1 MTQERT
7 PREGVVEPTAIGS
20 ILRASFDLSPSGLL
34 VFDTDLRYVL
44 VNQQMA
50 SMANTPVEKLIGRS
64 VREMFGAYEEL
75 TTRVERVLATG
86 EPLIGYDVVG
96 EVPGEDHR
104 EHVWSLSVYR
114 LVDTEGTVLGVTVAS
129 TEVTAA
135 RAIER
140 DRTALAER
148 LQLLAASGE
157 LLSGG
162 LDEQATITGV
172 LDLVVPA
179 VARWACLHLQE
190 DDGTVRL
197 AASRHTDPELQGH
210 LDRVLTALAV
220 TLDQPVGAGHVIA
233 TGQSEDLPEVTDDML
248 VALADGDAG
257 LLDGLRS
264 LGVEHGVVVPL
275 TAGGTPFG
283 ALTLS
288 VPAEPDPPDSVVTVD
303 GAARTLAAR
312 HSLVADLAARASLA
326 LENARLY
333 ARQHEVA
340 VTLQRS
346 LLPRSLPQL
355 DGWDLGAHYRPGAPG
370 TEVGGDFYEAVRR
383 DDGRLVLAIGDVM
396 GRGIRAAAV
405 MGQVRAALR
414 GFALEGHAPVG
425 ILRRLNVMVSAIED
439 PAIVTCLVAALDPTT
454 GEVELASAGHLSPLR
469 VSDREPCTPLELVPG
484 PPLGVLGAQY
494 ESSRAR
500 IAPGEGLMAFT
511 DGLVESREQ
520 PVDEGIE
527 ALRAVIDEALGD
539 GSGEALLPD
548 ELCTSAVAG
557 MSRGGATADDIAV
570 LVVRRTRPGAG
581 AGV

>member
-1 MTQERT
+1 MTQERA
-7 PREGVVEPTAIGS
+7 PQDGAVEPTALAPV
-20 ILRASFDLSPSGLL
+20 LRATFDLSPSGLL
-34 VFDTDLRYVL
+34 VFDTELRYVL

-50 SMANTPVEKLIGRS
+50 SMANTPADQLIGRS

-96 EVPGEDHR
+96 KVPGEDHR

-114 LVDTEGTVLGVTVAS
+114 LVDADGTVLGVTVTS
-129 TEVTAA
+129 TEVTTA
-135 RAIER
+135 RALER
-140 DRTALAER
+140 DRTELAER

-179 VARWACLHLQE
+179 VARWACLHLRD
-190 DDGTVRL
+190 DDGAVRL
-197 AASRHTDPELQGH
+197 AASRHSDPELQGH
-210 LDRVLTALAV
+210 LDRVLSALPI

-233 TGQSEDLPEVTDDML
+233 TGESEDLPEVTDDML
-248 VALADGDAG
+248 VALADGDAD

-275 TAGGTPFG
+275 IAGGAPFG

-288 VPAEPDPPDSVVTVD
+288 VPAEPDQPDGGVTVD
-303 GAARTLAAR
+303 DAARTLAAR
-312 HSLVADLAARASLA
+312 HSLLADLAARAALA

-346 LLPRSLPQL
+346 LLPRSLPDL

-383 DDGRLVLAIGDVM
+383 DDRRLVLAIGDVM

-425 ILRRLNVMVSAIED
+425 ILRRLNVMVAAMED
-439 PAIVTCLVAALDPTT
+439 PAIVTCLVAVLDLTT
-454 GEVELASAGHLSPLR
+454 GDIELASAGHLSPLR
-469 VSDREPCTPLELVPG
+469 VSDREPCAPLEIVPG
-484 PPLGVLGAQY
+484 PPLGVLGALY

-500 IAPGEGLMAFT
+500 VAAGEGLVAFT

-520 PVDEGIE
+520 PVDEGID
-527 ALRAVIDEALGD
+527 ALRAVLDEMLGD
-539 GSGEALLPD
+539 GAGEELLPD

-557 MSRGGATADDIAV
+557 MGRGGTTADDVAV
-570 LVVRRTRPGAG
+570 LVVRRRRPGTE

>member
-1 MTQERT
+1 
-7 PREGVVEPTAIGS
+7 
-20 ILRASFDLSPSGLL
+20 
-34 VFDTDLRYVL
+34 
-44 VNQQMA
+44 
-50 SMANTPVEKLIGRS
+50 
-64 VREMFGAYEEL
+64 
-75 TTRVERVLATG
+75 
-86 EPLIGYDVVG
+86 
-96 EVPGEDHR
+96 
-104 EHVWSLSVYR
+104 VYR

-135 RAIER
+135 RALER
-140 DRTALAER
+140 ERTELAER
-148 LQLLAASGE
+148 LQLLAASGD

-179 VARWACLHLQE
+179 VARWACLHLHE

-197 AASRHTDPELQGH
+197 AACRHADSELQGH
-210 LDRVLTALAV
+210 LDRVLTALPI

-233 TGQSEDLPEVTDDML
+233 TGQSEDLPKVTDDML
-248 VALADGDAG
+248 VALADGDAD

-275 TAGGTPFG
+275 IAGGAPFG

-288 VPAEPDPPDSVVTVD
+288 VPAEPGDPDQPDRAVAVD

-312 HSLVADLAARASLA
+312 HSLVADLAARAALA

-346 LLPRSLPQL
+346 LLPRSLPRL

-383 DDGRLVLAIGDVM
+383 DDSRLVLAIGDVM

-425 ILRRLNVMVSAIED
+425 ILRRLNVMVSAMED
-439 PAIVTCLVAALDPTT
+439 PAIVTCLVAVLDLTT

-469 VSDREPCTPLELVPG
+469 VSDREPCAPLELVPG
-484 PPLGVLGAQY
+484 PPLGVLGAVY
-494 ESSRAR
+494 ESTRAR
-500 IAPGEGLMAFT
+500 IAAGEGLVAFT
-511 DGLVESREQ
+511 DGLVESRDQ
-520 PVDEGIE
+520 PVDEGVD
-527 ALRAVIDEALGD
+527 ALRAVLDEMLGD
-539 GSGEALLPD
+539 GSDEELLPD

-557 MSRGGATADDIAV
+557 MGRGGATADDVAV
-570 LVVRRTRPGAG
+570 LVVRRKRPGAD